1 MARQSRYAVDPN
13 DLRSVYNTTGSAI
26 AKGTI
31 LTLAATPVEPEEVD
45 LAVVATKNFLG
56 VAFNDIPIGAR
67 GTAQI
72 RGKALVLVGTAGVTA
87 ATRVKADA
95 SGLAIDAAD
104 ADQALGTSSEAG
116 TSGDLIEV
124 ELAGPGAAPPVA

>member
-1 MARQSRYAVDPN
+1 MARQPRYSVDPG
-13 DLRSVYNTTGSAI
+13 DLRSVYNTTGSI
-26 AKGTI
+26 ILKGEI
-31 LTLAATPVEPEEVD
+31 LTWASAAVEPEEVD

-56 VAFNDIPIGAR
+56 VAFNDIPVGAR

-72 RGKALVLVGTAGVTA
+72 RGKALVKAGAAVTA
-87 ATRVKADA
+87 ATRVKSDA

-104 ADQALGTSSEAG
+104 ANQALGTSSEAG
-116 TSGDLIEV
+116 TSGELFEV